1 MAKITWI
8 IGNGF
13 DINIGLKTRYTDFY
27 KVYTI
32 VRPGDNA
39 VIQRFKK
46 EILKDE
52 AYG

>member
-13 DINIGLKTRYTDFY
+13 DFNIGLKTRYTDFY

-39 VIQRFKK
+39 VIQRFKI